1 MLPNKNAPPPCGNS
15 FQLQTHDPK
24 IQMDSRNKLSDQ
36 PISFSFH
43 LVWLLVLR
51 GLLSDEVIRNPPG
64 NGGDARDSGLY
75 PGLRRS
81 PGVENDNPL
90 QYFCLDTS
98 SDRGACQATVDRVA
112 MRWTGLSSW
121 AQHSIVLF
129 LCGLQPNL
137 SLSTQP
143 LSSTLVLSFQL
154 FGSISHLIA
163 LLPLKIP

>member
-1 MLPNKNAPPPCGNS
+1 MLLNKNAPPPCGNP

-36 PISFSFH
+36 PISFSFS
-43 LVWLLVLR
+43 LTIGSTWASQWW
-51 GLLSDEVIRNPPG
+51 SDKESTG

-98 SDRGACQATVDRVA
+98 SDRGACQATVDRVE

-129 LCGLQPNL
+129 LCGLQQNL